1 MSRKTAIY
9 KSSES
14 LYLDVPA
21 GTKISGAEALL
32 HGLKAH
38 GITRIF
44 GYPGGA
50 ILPVYDALYSV
61 PELEHV
67 LFRHEQGCIHAAQG
81 YARTLRETAV
91 VIVTSGPGAT
101 NIITGLGDALLDST
115 PLVCITGQVPS
126 SLLGT
131 DAFQETDVVGCTM
144 SVTKWN
150 TQITKAED
158 LPAALEKAFYVANS
172 GRPGPVLIDITKDA
186 QVGKFEYT
194 PTPPQ
199 VIRSYIAKPSVPE
212 DAIKAAAELMNKAK
226 RPLIFAGHGVQI
238 SGAVTDFRAMLGN
251 YQAPTLCTLQGLGN
265 ISFDHKC
272 SVGMAGIYGHIAAN
286 RLLDEVDLV
295 IALGMRFDDRVTG
308 KTSLFAPNAKVIH
321 IEIDESE
328 INKNIKATVPVWADL
343 KEALALLN
351 PLLEARTF
359 PTWFKK
365 LRALDKLEEK
375 EVRNKVIAPPFNG
388 YPTMEQVIATCSK
401 YAQEDAIMTAD
412 VGQHQM
418 VSARYFDYRQPNRW
432 LSSGGAGT
440 MGFSLPAAI
449 GAQFAAPN
457 QQVICIAGDGGFQMT
472 AQELGTAFEHKLPV
486 KVIVL
491 DNNRLGMVRQV
502 QDTVLGGR
510 VFGVQM
516 INPSFTVLAKAY
528 EWESFK
534 ISKAHEVEDAIK
546 KLFATEGPAL
556 LHVLVDPKADIY
568 PVVPFGKTLGEI
580 QLGPETEPK

>member
-1 MSRKTAIY
+1 MSRQSAIY
-9 KSSES
+9 SNAES
-14 LYLDVPA
+14 MTLDVPA

-101 NIITGLGDALLDST
+101 NLITGLGDALLDST
-115 PLVCITGQVPS
+115 PLVCITGQVSS

-150 TQITKAED
+150 TQITRAEE

-186 QVGKFEYT
+186 QVGKFTYH
-194 PTPPQ
+194 PAPPQ
-199 VIRSYIAKPSVPE
+199 VIRSYIAKPSVSI
-212 DAIKAAAELMNKAK
+212 DSIKAAAELMNKAK

-238 SGAVTDFRAMLGN
+238 SGAVEDFRSMLET
-251 YQAPTLCTLQGLGN
+251 YQAPTLVTLQGLGN
-265 ISFDHKC
+265 ISSDHPC
-272 SVGMAGIYGHIAAN
+272 SVGMAGVYGHIAAN
-286 RLLDEVDLV
+286 RLLDKVDLV

-308 KTSLFAPNAKVIH
+308 QTNLFAPNAEVIH
-321 IEIDESE
+321 VDIDESE

-343 KEALALLN
+343 KEAIALLN
-351 PLLEARTF
+351 PLLKSRTF

-365 LRALDKLEEK
+365 LKALDKVERI
-375 EVRNKVIAPPFNG
+375 EVRDKVTSPPLDG
-388 YPTMEQVIATCSK
+388 YPTMEQVIATVSEL
-401 YAQEDAIMTAD
+401 ADEDAIMTAD

-418 VSARYFDYRQPNRW
+418 VSARYFNYREPNRW

-449 GAQFAAPN
+449 GAQFAAPD

-472 AQELGTAFEHKLPV
+472 AQELGTAFEHNLPV

-510 VFGVQM
+510 VYGVQM
-516 INPSFTVLAKAY
+516 INPSFTILAKAY

-534 ISKAHEVEDAIK
+534 ISKASEVEETVE
-546 KLFATEGPAL
+546 KLFKTKGPAL

-580 QLGPETEPK
+580 QLGPENKNA